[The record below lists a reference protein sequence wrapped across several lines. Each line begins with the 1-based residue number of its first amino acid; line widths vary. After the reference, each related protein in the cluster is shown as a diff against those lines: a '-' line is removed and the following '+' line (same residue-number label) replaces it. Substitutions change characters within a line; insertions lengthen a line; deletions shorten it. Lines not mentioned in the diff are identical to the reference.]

1 MGAKK
6 LKILCETFL
15 GEKLNWNN
23 LPNLTTNNWPEVGS
37 SRPIKLDVSGKR
49 KEKMEKRENDR
60 ENSKNQKD
68 KRTFNSK

>member
-1 MGAKK
+1 VSKYFQEFSKYFFCQMGAKK

-49 KEKMEKRENDR
+49 KEKME
-60 ENSKNQKD
+60 
-68 KRTFNSK
+68 

>member
-15 GEKLNWNN
+15 GENLNWNN

-49 KEKMEKRENDR
+49 KEKME
-60 ENSKNQKD
+60 
-68 KRTFNSK
+68 